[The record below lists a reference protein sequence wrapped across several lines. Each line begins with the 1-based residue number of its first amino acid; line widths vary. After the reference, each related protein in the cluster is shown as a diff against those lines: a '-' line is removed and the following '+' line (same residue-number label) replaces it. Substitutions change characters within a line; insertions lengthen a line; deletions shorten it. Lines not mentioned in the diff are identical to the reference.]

1 MIRKL
6 AFTCLS
12 AALMLTAPV
21 YAQSVVGS
29 APQAE
34 RTHQRFVYDVYFR
47 SSKIGKI
54 TRDQRKNDDK
64 YYLSLSADLS
74 FLFLKLGG
82 YQNSTVRWQEDQ
94 QWYKPETFER
104 RTSGLENISVSGS
117 ISDDSHHSQ
126 ITKDGITKNIVNNE
140 GKITE
145 LNSMFLQVRHGL
157 LVGENSFDFYM
168 QTSNKVEHYYFA
180 VKGKE
185 KVNTKYGQFDTIRI
199 EQMDVKDRSLSV
211 WFAPALDM
219 QMVKFN
225 YHRKV
230 VDISGE
236 LNAYYEE

>member
-6 AFTCLS
+6 ASTCLS
-12 AALMLTAPV
+12 AALLLTAPV

-54 TRDQRKNDDK
+54 TRDQRINDNK

-82 YQNSTVRWQEDQ
+82 YQNSTVEWREEQ

-104 RTSGLENISVSGS
+104 RTSGLENISVSGT

-126 ITKDGITKNIVNNE
+126 ITKDGVTKNFTKNE
-140 GKITE
+140 GNITE

-157 LVGENSFDFYM
+157 LTGEEKFDFYM
-168 QTSNKVEHYYFA
+168 QTSKKVDHYFFA

-199 EQMDVKDRSLSV
+199 EQTDVNNRSLSV

-219 QMVKFN
+219 QMVKFK

-230 VDISGE
+230 VDISGD
-236 LNAYYEE
+236 LNSYYEK

>member
-12 AALMLTAPV
+12 AGLIFASPG
-21 YAQSVVGS
+21 YAQT
-29 APQAE
+29 AIDTAKTAE
-34 RTHQRFVYDVYFR
+34 RVHQRFVYDVYFR

-82 YQNSTVRWQEDQ
+82 YQNSTVQWQEEQ
-94 QWYKPETFER
+94 QWFKPETFER
-104 RTSGLENISVSGS
+104 RTSGLENISVSGF

-126 ITKDGITKNIVNNE
+126 ITKDGITKNITNNE

-157 LVGENSFDFYM
+157 LSGKENFDFYM
-168 QTSNKVEHYYFA
+168 QTSNKVEHYFFV

-185 KVNTKYGQFDTIRI
+185 KVSTKYGQFDTIRI
-199 EQMDVKDRSLSV
+199 EQTDVNDRSLSV

-230 VDISGE
+230 VDISGD
-236 LNAYYEE
+236 LNSYYEK